1 MKNPFLDNFRP
12 YIPTTAKLR
21 ELSAFPLLI
30 GTLLG
35 IVFGAS
41 SLYLVLK
48 TGLTVSASIPVA
60 VIAITLFRLLSTL
73 KVVPP
78 IVRYVLVFVGL
89 LIAGATYYGLGQL
102 GVWWGWN
109 VLAGLLVAVFFTY
122 AIMNADDATILE
134 ANVMQTAGS
143 AGESIAFGLGVTM
156 PAILILGFDLDIWRV
171 TLVAVLGGVL
181 GILMMIPLRRA
192 LIRDQHGFLKYPE
205 GTACAQVLIAG
216 ASKESRDASHDGDTA
231 TGSDSALQGG
241 KIITIGFLIGFV
253 YKSVMDVFS
262 SWNPEPTKEL
272 PEGFLKG
279 GSVALENNPALL
291 GVGYIIGPYISAIMF
306 GGGVLSYLVLIP
318 MIKFFGDGMTEILP
332 PATSKLISDMAPDE
346 VRGAYILYIGAG
358 AVAMGGMISLARSLP
373 TIWSGLKS
381 GLGDLFGNSHVEGE
395 STERIDQD
403 LSMKWVVIGVIG
415 LIAAIMLFPQLGLS
429 VFKAPVVSFL
439 GALLIIILGFLFVTV
454 SSRLTGEVGSSS
466 NPISGM
472 TVATLL
478 ITCLVFLLLGWTAPN
493 PYFITALSIGG
504 IVCIAASNGG
514 TTSQDLK
521 TGFLVGNTPRNQQI
535 AIIFGALASALVLG
549 PILLVLNNNSTV
561 YAPPTTFSK
570 AKDADDKEVMLP
582 MAERPLY
589 SGEVK
594 PPIAGEFRVFENKVV
609 AGTKKPE
616 VKDLPTGTYLVD
628 STGKAALKIEQN
640 FPKGAKAPAGAELGP
655 EEKLSGV
662 QALSDGASY
671 RGWHKTDSE
680 GGILPGKYLVDANG
694 EVKYLVDP
702 GVNGHL
708 KQRPDLSDVVKYN
721 APKATLMSYI
731 IKGILSQNLP
741 WGLVIL
747 GAMIAII
754 LELVGIPSLAF
765 AVGIYLPIATSA
777 PIFVGGVVR
786 KLVDIYLKHKL
797 ASQNLTEEQ
806 IVAETDKSNG
816 VLMASGY
823 IAGAAI
829 AGILIA
835 LFAVVPWLK
844 NLQDTSKSWAG
855 ESNPFFAGDH
865 SAALGMVPFII
876 LSIVL
881 YFVGREWLLTGKKAE

>member
-1 MKNPFLDNFRP
+1 MKNPFLENFRP
-12 YIPTTAKLR
+12 YIPSIVTDLR
-21 ELSAFPLLI
+21 ELTVFPLLL

-35 IVFGAS
+35 IIFGAS

-60 VIAITLFRLLSTL
+60 VIAITLFRLIS
-73 KVVPP
+73 KFG
-78 IVRYVLVFVGL
+78 IR
-89 LIAGATYYGLGQL
+89 
-102 GVWWGWN
+102 
-109 VLAGLLVAVFFTY
+109 
-122 AIMNADDATILE
+122 DATILE
-134 ANVMQTAGS
+134 SNVMQTAGS

-156 PAILILGFDLDIWRV
+156 PAILILGFDLDVWRV
-171 TLVAVLGGVL
+171 TLVAVLGGIL

-216 ASKESRDASHDGDTA
+216 ASTESREASHAGDTA
-231 TGSDSALQGG
+231 GGADSAMQGG
-241 KIITIGFLIGFV
+241 KIISIGFVVGFV

-262 SWNPEPTKEL
+262 SWNPEPTREL
-272 PEGFLKG
+272 PAGFLKG

-318 MIKFFGDGMTEILP
+318 MIKFFGDGMNEILP
-332 PATSKLISDMAPDE
+332 PATNKLISDMSPGDI
-346 VRGAYILYIGAG
+346 RGSYILYIGAG

-373 TIWSGLKS
+373 TIWSGLRS
-381 GLGDLFGNSHVEGE
+381 GLADLFGSKHVEGT
-395 STERIDQD
+395 SVERIDRD

-429 VFKAPVVSFL
+429 VFKSPIVSFL
-439 GALLIIILGFLFVTV
+439 GAVLIVILGFLFVTV

-478 ITCLVFLLLGWTAPN
+478 ITCLVFLLLGWTAPD

-521 TGFLVGNTPRNQQI
+521 TGFLVGSTPRNQQI
-535 AIIFGALASALVLG
+535 AIIFGALASALILG
-549 PILLVLNNNSTV
+549 PILLVLNNNGTV
-561 YAPPTTFSK
+561 YATPTTFSK
-570 AKDADDKEVMLP
+570 VEKEVKLDAALLP
-582 MAERPLY
+582 VY
-589 SGEVK
+589 TGEDK
-594 PPIAGEFRVFENKVV
+594 PPVAGELRVFENKV
-609 AGTKKPE
+609 APGEKKPE
-616 VKDLPTGTYLVD
+616 NKDLAAGKYLVD
-628 STGKAALKIEQN
+628 GTGKAVLRIEEN
-640 FPKGAKAPAGAELGP
+640 FPKGAKVPAGAALGQ

-662 QALSDGASY
+662 QALSDGGSY
-671 RGWHKTDSE
+671 RGWHNISTE
-680 GGILPGKYLVDANG
+680 GGIDPGKYFVDANG
-694 EVKYLVDP
+694 EIKYLVDP
-702 GVNGHL
+702 GVNGRL
-708 KQRPDLSDVVKYN
+708 KQRPDLSDAPKYD

-731 IKGILSQNLP
+731 IKGILSQELP
-741 WGLVIL
+741 WGLVLI

-777 PIFVGGVVR
+777 PIFVGGMVR
-786 KLVDIYLKHKL
+786 KLVDMYLKRKL

-806 IVAETDKSNG
+806 IIAETDKSNG

-835 LFAVVPWLK
+835 LFAVVPLLK
-844 NLQDTSKSWAG
+844 DIQDASSKWAG
-855 ESNPFFAGDH
+855 KSNPFFAGDYA
-865 SAALGMVPFII
+865 AALGMVPFII

-881 YFVGREWLLTGKKAE
+881 YFVGREWLLAGKKNGA